1 VPASEEELDNNGLFQ
16 FSPRGRGN
24 SDCLVIHAAD
34 ERPYQ
39 LFQPTDGSAA
49 GETVRFEFDSPTDL
63 ETRDGCQLALKRV
76 GADPQEDLLKIISII
91 QRRGSIGRRDAGV
104 ADRDNGGGCAAAFV
118 PRLAPYREL
127 QPGKGGFIKP
137 DDRAFG
143 AGAKSDG
150 QVPQLHEVSPS
161 EKVGGTWNIQA
172 PCAKCFQQNV
182 FPLASIGGSQHW
194 KLMQGLD
201 ASPMLTGSQ
210 DIPPPLKLGRVE
222 ASRVRAPTQIR

>member
-24 SDCLVIHAAD
+24 IDRLVIQAAD

-39 LFQPTDGSAA
+39 FFQPTDRSPA
-49 GETVRFEFDSPTDL
+49 GESVWFEFDSPTDL
-63 ETRDGCQLALKRV
+63 EPRDGCQLALKRV
-76 GADPQEDLLKIISII
+76 GGDPQEDLLKIISIV

-104 ADRDNGGGCAAAFV
+104 ADPDNGGCPAAFV
-118 PRLAPYREL
+118 PRLALYHEL
-127 QPGKGGFIKP
+127 QPGKGGFVKP

-150 QVPQLHEVSPS
+150 QVPQLREVSPC

-182 FPLASIGGSQHW
+182 FPLASVGGSQHR

-201 ASPMLTGSQ
+201 ASPVLMGSQ
-210 DIPPPLKLGRVE
+210 DILR
-222 ASRVRAPTQIR
+222 R